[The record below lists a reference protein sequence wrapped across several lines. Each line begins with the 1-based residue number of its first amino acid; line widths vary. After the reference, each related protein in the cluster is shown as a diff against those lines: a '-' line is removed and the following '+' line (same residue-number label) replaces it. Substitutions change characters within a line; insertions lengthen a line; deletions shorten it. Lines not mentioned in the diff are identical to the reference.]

1 MEEKKI
7 RLALDR
13 VESDIAICLDDDEV
27 SYPFPVERVA
37 GIKTGDVF
45 LGLIRSDGTVEV
57 LDRLE
62 NENAERHARN
72 KRRLDR
78 LFGRS

>member
-1 MEEKKI
+1 MEENKI

-13 VESDIAICLDDDEV
+13 IESDIAICLDDYEV
-27 SYPFPVERVA
+27 SYLFPAEKVA

-62 NENAERHARN
+62 SENAERHSRN
-72 KRRLDR
+72 RRRLDR